1 MGRRPFRQGAGR
13 RNRVHPA
20 TGEVIA
26 SPSSRERAGRLGLQ
40 SIVDQVDSP
49 DVIARLDP
57 KSGLPDFGTLN
68 DRNRKRPISIGN
80 PVSTA
85 GGYWIAPSNP
95 AMTTKRRLTQRRIL
109 ASPPRPTSTC
119 SHLSAPPPPRARRV
133 TA

>member
-13 RNRVHPA
+13 RNRVHSA

-40 SIVDQVDSP
+40 SIYDQVDSP

-85 GGYWIAPSNP
+85 GGYWIARSSR
-95 AMTTKRRLTQRRIL
+95 AMTAQR
-109 ASPPRPTSTC
+109 
-119 SHLSAPPPPRARRV
+119 
-133 TA
+133 